1 MQPNAQQPNIQYE
14 KYRAPLKKHCL
25 IEAIAAGVAIVT
37 LIFLFFLPN
46 FSIDLTDKT
55 FLTMKG
61 TTLPKLYDL
70 GILFS
75 GDTSISFSIFDEF
88 YAIVSPVQ
96 TDDTVMTVG
105 MSFEF
110 MQIIGLI
117 FLAIG
122 LAMSAVSAVK
132 AVLHLVKSDEYA
144 LEMYDTLKTRDK
156 LLGKSWLRFANSPM
170 YFLIVGIVWE
180 VVSVILASSIGRMA
194 GTDAYITSYFSV
206 MSGITAS
213 GIITI
218 LFGIATIVLFIVSNH
233 MLKKVSFDIMK
244 EDYGVNMQ
252 TMTAPQTVPA
262 PQNAPQPPYFYI
274 SNGQPQPPYG
284 YYAPP
289 AGAPNTTASP
299 AAPQAGAP
307 DTTGSSAS
315 GQTTPPQNP
324 TDGNK

>member
-1 MQPNAQQPNIQYE
+1 
-14 KYRAPLKKHCL
+14 
-25 IEAIAAGVAIVT
+25 
-37 LIFLFFLPN
+37 
-46 FSIDLTDKT
+46 
-55 FLTMKG
+55 
-61 TTLPKLYDL
+61 
-70 GILFS
+70 
-75 GDTSISFSIFDEF
+75 
-88 YAIVSPVQ
+88 
-96 TDDTVMTVG
+96 
-105 MSFEF
+105 
-110 MQIIGLI
+110 
-117 FLAIG
+117 
-122 LAMSAVSAVK
+122 
-132 AVLHLVKSDEYA
+132 
-144 LEMYDTLKTRDK
+144 
-156 LLGKSWLRFANSPM
+156 
-170 YFLIVGIVWE
+170 
-180 VVSVILASSIGRMA
+180 
-194 GTDAYITSYFSV
+194 

-262 PQNAPQPPYFYI
+262 PQNAQQPQPPYFYI
-274 SNGQPQPPYG
+274 PNGQPQPPYG
-284 YYAPP
+284 YYAPQ